1 MGGERTIFVV
11 ADAGR
16 EPYLPRGQDRTYTT
30 QGAGQERRLTKNR
43 LEDIV
48 TLLPAEAMAMHVAF
62 TLPREVQAREARVDV
77 VADVYLVNESRR
89 GQRRHS
95 AQRINARVKLCLH
108 AITFLITAPM
118 SVMVY
123 STVFTCCSYGVGRL
137 FIPEGQPRERQK
149 GMTQITPVLSS
160 MPSPSFCVQQHMN
173 VLYLQASL
181 RILATNSSS
190 S

>member
-1 MGGERTIFVV
+1 MLEEHPTYP
-11 ADAGR
+11 
-16 EPYLPRGQDRTYTT
+16 EGQDRTYTT
-30 QGAGQERRLTKNR
+30 QGAGLERRLTKNR

-62 TLPREVQAREARVDV
+62 TLPWEVQAREARVDV
-77 VADVYLVNESRR
+77 VANVYLVNESRR

-95 AQRINARVKLCLH
+95 AQWINARVKLCLR

-123 STVFTCCSYGVGRL
+123 SKVFTCCSYGVGRL

-173 VLYLQASL
+173 VLYAQAASL